1 MSVERLTDLDDA
13 RVAAYRDLSDAALL
27 KSHGLF
33 VAEGRL
39 VVRRLI
45 EEGRYALRSLLLND
59 AAFRSLEPLLARVG
73 EDVAIFRCGSADFL
87 GLTGHHIHRGCLA
100 LVERPPAPSLQTLL
114 HSIEAKS
121 GSPDSG
127 AGADQPG
134 RSTTTLV
141 ILEGVTNADNVGGV
155 FRNAAAF
162 GATAVLLS
170 PTCCDPLYRKA
181 IRTSMAAT
189 LQVPHARIDDWP
201 GGLDALRAR
210 GYTIVALTPREPSVT
225 LTAFSAAPRPG
236 RVALLAGTEGEGLT
250 TGAEDAADVRV
261 RIPIAPAVDS
271 LNLAVAVGIA
281 LHQLSPSRTARE
293 PMHNDVQRR
302 ERSDR

>member
-1 MSVERLTDLDDA
+1 MSVERLNGPDDA
-13 RVAAYRDLSDAALL
+13 RVAAYRDVSDAALL
-27 KSHGLF
+27 KTHGLF

-45 EEGRYALRSLLLND
+45 EDGRYTLRSLLLNE
-59 AAFRSLEPLLARVG
+59 AAFRSLEPLLAAVS
-73 EDVAIFRCGSADFL
+73 EDVPIYRCGSADFL

-100 LVERPPAPSLQTLL
+100 LVERPPAPALQTLL
-114 HSIEAKS
+114 QSIEAKS

-127 AGADQPG
+127 RNAGQHS
-134 RSTTTLV
+134 RSTAMLV
-141 ILEGVTNADNVGGV
+141 VLQGVTNADNVAGV

-162 GATAVLLS
+162 GAAAVLLS

-189 LQVPHARIDDWP
+189 LRVPHARVDDWP
-201 GGLDALRAR
+201 GGLDVLRAC

-225 LTAFSAAPRPG
+225 LAAFSPSPRPAM
-236 RVALLAGTEGEGLT
+236 VALLAGTEGDGLT
-250 TGAEDAADVRV
+250 AGAEAAADVRV

-281 LHQLSPSRTARE
+281 LYQLSGGR
-293 PMHNDVQRR
+293 V
-302 ERSDR
+302 